1 MDRLMGGYFRF
12 TIYIVTQSSPLKESH
27 KQWHNLHIS
36 SLLQIFFFTHFCNP
50 GILFYWMLGRKTYF
64 TVPHV

>member
-1 MDRLMGGYFRF
+1 MDRLIGGYFRF

-36 SLLQIFFFTHFCNP
+36 SLLQIFFFSHISVTLEYCS
-50 GILFYWMLGRKTYF
+50 IGR
-64 TVPHV
+64 